1 MLDAVTTNKTDF
13 FRESAHFDL
22 LRTVLLSRLF
32 PGHGAALHAHLRAWS
47 AGCATGEEPYTM
59 AMVLAEFAAEHPG
72 FSFGILGTDVSSLA
86 LASARRAVYDA
97 CRVTPV
103 PEPLRKRYLMR
114 SRDPSRKLVRIVP
127 ELREKVRFQ
136 RLNLMEN
143 DLGLR
148 ESYQVVFLRNVLI
161 YFERPLQEELVRK
174 VCRQLD
180 VGGYLF
186 VGHAETLMNMD
197 LPLAQVAQMVY
208 QRDREDALT
217 RKPIKV
223 LVVDDSALVR
233 ETLTAVLASDPEIE
247 VIGSASDPYIAVE
260 KIALQMPDVITL
272 DIEMPRMDGIT
283 FLRNLMS
290 TASRA
295 GGGLLEPGREGRRD
309 DAAGAGAGRGGR
321 DPEAAAG
328 SPAVPGGVP
337 DTPHRRGQ
345 GGLARPGQARSPAPP
360 RGWRPS

>member
-1 MLDAVTTNKTDF
+1 MKSSGTARRLDRSPAPPRGGAVVGGRIGVPENVAAGEPTLGEEEFLRLSRFIETQIGIKMPPVKRVMLEARLRKRLRARGLPSYGEYLAYLFSPSGQQDEAVHLLDAVTTNKTDF

-22 LRTVLLSRLF
+22 LRTVLLPRLF
-32 PGHGAALHAHLRAWS
+32 PGHGAAIHAHHLRAWS

-127 ELREKVRFQ
+127 ELRERVRFQ
-136 RLNLMEN
+136 RLNLMAD

-161 YFERPLQEELVRK
+161 YFERPLQQELVRK

-208 QRDREDALT
+208 QRT
-217 RKPIKV
+217 
-223 LVVDDSALVR
+223 
-233 ETLTAVLASDPEIE
+233 
-247 VIGSASDPYIAVE
+247 
-260 KIALQMPDVITL
+260 
-272 DIEMPRMDGIT
+272 
-283 FLRNLMS
+283 
-290 TASRA
+290 
-295 GGGLLEPGREGRRD
+295 
-309 DAAGAGAGRGGR
+309 GA
-321 DPEAAAG
+321 
-328 SPAVPGGVP
+328 
-337 DTPHRRGQ
+337 TP
-345 GGLARPGQARSPAPP
+345 
-360 RGWRPS
+360 

>member
-1 MLDAVTTNKTDF
+1 MKSSGAACRRDRSPAPSRGGAAALGRIGVPENLAAGEPTLGEGEFLRLSRFIESQIGIKMPPVKRVMLEARLRKRLRARGLPSYGEDLAYLFSPPGQQDEAVHLLDAVTTNKTDF

-208 QRDREDALT
+208 QRT
-217 RKPIKV
+217 
-223 LVVDDSALVR
+223 
-233 ETLTAVLASDPEIE
+233 
-247 VIGSASDPYIAVE
+247 
-260 KIALQMPDVITL
+260 
-272 DIEMPRMDGIT
+272 
-283 FLRNLMS
+283 
-290 TASRA
+290 
-295 GGGLLEPGREGRRD
+295 GG
-309 DAAGAGAGRGGR
+309 
-321 DPEAAAG
+321 
-328 SPAVPGGVP
+328 
-337 DTPHRRGQ
+337 TP
-345 GGLARPGQARSPAPP
+345 
-360 RGWRPS
+360 